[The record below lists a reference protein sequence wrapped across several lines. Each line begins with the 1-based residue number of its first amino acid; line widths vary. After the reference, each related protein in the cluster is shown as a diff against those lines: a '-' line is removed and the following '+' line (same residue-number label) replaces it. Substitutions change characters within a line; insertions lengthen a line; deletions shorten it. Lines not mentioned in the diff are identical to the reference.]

1 RDPLLRGIAHRSAT
15 PSDLLDRVETLEE
28 WERGGQREGATN
40 RGAVQFVLR
49 ARDQLLNTPLS
60 PVLGGEGPG
69 VRGLIQPKYGPLTP
83 TPPPRVQGKGEAEA
97 FLRPLLTAF
106 PDRLA
111 RRREPGSRRALMM
124 GGRGVRLAPTSG
136 VTESELFLC
145 IDVDAA
151 GTEALVRQASA
162 VQRDWLP
169 LGRLRTAVEVAFD
182 SQTERVTARRRLY
195 YEDLLLEESPAAL

>member
-1 RDPLLRGIAHRSAT
+1 PEPSLRSLL
-15 PSDLLDRVETLEE
+15 P
-28 WERGGQREGATN
+28 
-40 RGAVQFVLR
+40 
-49 ARDQLLNTPLS
+49 
-60 PVLGGEGPG
+60 
-69 VRGLIQPKYGPLTP
+69 
-83 TPPPRVQGKGEAEA
+83 
-97 FLRPLLTAF
+97 AF

-169 LGRLRTAVEVAFD
+169 PERLRTAVEVAFD
-182 SQTERVTARRRLY
+182 PQTERVTARRQFHF
-195 YEDLLLEESPAAL
+195 EDLLLEDTPAAL